1 MTVLR
6 ILIAV
11 IALAAA
17 IPPALAQRVTAIDS
31 ARSEVRFAGKQMGV
45 PAEGRFGKMT
55 AQVQFDAAKLAS
67 SRARI
72 DVDLNSVD
80 VGSAEVNTEVMRKP
94 WFNVTLFP
102 TATFEST
109 AMRSKGAGRY
119 EAEGKVTIKGQSR
132 DVLVPFSVRQEGK
145 DVVFE
150 GAFTL
155 LRLQFGVGDGAW
167 KDTDTV
173 ANEVQ
178 VRFKLVGAATQ

>member
-1 MTVLR
+1 MTVFR
-6 ILIAV
+6 TLIAA

-17 IPPALAQRVTAIDS
+17 IPSAHAQRVTAIDS

-45 PAEGRFGKMT
+45 AAEGRFGRI
-55 AQVQFDAAKLAS
+55 AAVVDFDASKLAS

-80 VGSAEVNTEVMRKP
+80 LGSKEVNSEVKRKP
-94 WFNVTLFP
+94 WFNVTAFP
-102 TATFEST
+102 SATFEST

-119 EAEGKVTIKGQSR
+119 EADGKVTIKGQSR
-132 DVLVPFSVRQEGK
+132 DVLVPVSVRQEGK

-155 LRLQFGVGDGAW
+155 LRLQFAVGEGAW

-178 VRFKLVGAATQ
+178 VRFKLVGAAAK

>member
-1 MTVLR
+1 MTVFR
-6 ILIAV
+6 NV
-11 IALAAA
+11 IAAIALVAAL
-17 IPPALAQRVTAIDS
+17 PSALAQRVTAIDS
-31 ARSEVRFAGKQMGV
+31 ARSEVRFSGKQMGV
-45 PAEGRFGKMT
+45 AAEGRFGKVA
-55 AQVQFDAAKLAS
+55 AQVDFDASKLTS

-80 VGSAEVNTEVMRKP
+80 VGSAEVNGEVKRKP
-94 WFNVTLFP
+94 WFNVTAFP
-102 TATFEST
+102 SATFEST

-119 EAEGKVTIKGQSR
+119 EADGKLTIKGQSR

-150 GAFTL
+150 GAFSL
-155 LRLQFGVGDGAW
+155 LRLHFGVGDGPW

-178 VRFKLVGAATQ
+178 VRFKLVGAAAK